1 MTLVPDEFRG
11 SPATTVSIKKVSCNK
26 LVLLNLLYIYI
37 FKVFHEEMALQWIL
51 TLGNS
56 STKNMILKNSWFFF
70 EMMVS

>member
-26 LVLLNLLYIYI
+26 LVLLNLLLF

>member
-26 LVLLNLLYIYI
+26 LVLLNLFFFLKI
-37 FKVFHEEMALQWIL
+37 FHEEMALQWIL